1 MLWHRTIRLRSIR
14 HRSIRISL
22 LCGLAWLV
30 VAPLCRAAIP
40 SVASSQF
47 HESRIPIAVF
57 RHSEIEDT
65 KAGGCEVSE
74 PPEALATPD
83 PLFDPLDPRRKV
95 AVSFVVGI
103 DGRVH
108 SPVILESAGSAEDR
122 RVLQALRLWRYR
134 PATCNA
140 APTEMESK
148 VEFWS
153 R

>member
-1 MLWHRTIRLRSIR
+1 MRGPRT
-14 HRSIRISL
+14 IRISL
-22 LCGLAWLV
+22 LRTSHLCISLLWGLVWLAA
-30 VAPLCRAAIP
+30 APRCRAEIP

-65 KAGGCEVSE
+65 KAAGCEVSE

-83 PLFDPLDPRRKV
+83 PLFDPLDPRGKV

-122 RVLQALRLWRYR
+122 RVLQALRMWRYR

-140 APTEMESK
+140 APREMESK
-148 VEFWS
+148 VEFSS

>member
-1 MLWHRTIRLRSIR
+1 MAIALMGIAVMRGRRTIRLAE
-14 HRSIRISL
+14 L
-22 LCGLAWLV
+22 WLLAWIV
-30 VAPLCRAAIP
+30 SAPICW
-40 SVASSQF
+40 ASLPPGSSWQ
-47 HESRIPIAVF
+47 SNQGKVSIAVF
-57 RHSEIEDT
+57 HHSEMDRSTVEV
-65 KAGGCEVSE
+65 CEASK

-83 PLFDPLDPRRKV
+83 PLLNPFGPGSRV

-108 SPVILESAGSAEDR
+108 SPVILESAGSAEDGR
-122 RVLQALRLWRYR
+122 ILQALRFWRYR

-148 VEFWS
+148 VEFSS